1 MLGFIEGLGISKVG
15 SGLKVSKD
23 ILPKAWESMLDSATF
38 IPVIVKSIERFHDT
52 SWHMEPNVHE
62 FFEMVYIKKGHAVFE
77 ISGSSVEIGPNNI
90 IIIKPRQFHKFEV
103 KSQSG
108 CEFIVLSFGF
118 ENKFENKF
126 DNQFS
131 EVSLEDFLNF
141 VNKKEWGA
149 FISLKVSHKNEI
161 INLLDRILKERENP
175 EIGSEFLNYLLVLEL
190 FVLISRA
197 LKMEWENSI
206 KNKSPKLKE
215 LIQASVNYINNNYE
229 RDISLTDISKYVFLS
244 SSYFTRAF
252 KEEMGVSPINYLL
265 TVRVERAKELL
276 KETDAKIS
284 DIALSVGFSNQQ
296 RFNDI
301 FKKYTKKTPLQY
313 RKGFL

>member
-1 MLGFIEGLGISKVG
+1 MG
-15 SGLKVSKD
+15 SDLKMDKD
-23 ILPKAWESMLDSATF
+23 ILPKAWESVLDSATF

-52 SWHMEPNVHE
+52 SWHMEPNIHDY
-62 FFEMVYIKKGHAVFE
+62 FEMVYIKKGHAVFE
-77 ISGSSVEIGPNNI
+77 IAGSFVEIGPNNI

-103 KSQSG
+103 KSQAG
-108 CEFIVLSFGF
+108 CEFIVLNFG
-118 ENKFENKF
+118 FENKF

-131 EVSLEDFLNF
+131 GVSLEDFLNF

-149 FISLKVSHKNEI
+149 FICLKVSHKNEI
-161 INLLDRILKERENP
+161 INLLNRILKERENP

-244 SSYFTRAF
+244 PSYFARAF

-265 TVRVERAKELL
+265 TVRVERAQELL
-276 KETDAKIS
+276 RDTDSKIS

-296 RFNDI
+296 RLNDI

-313 RKGFL
+313 RKNYL